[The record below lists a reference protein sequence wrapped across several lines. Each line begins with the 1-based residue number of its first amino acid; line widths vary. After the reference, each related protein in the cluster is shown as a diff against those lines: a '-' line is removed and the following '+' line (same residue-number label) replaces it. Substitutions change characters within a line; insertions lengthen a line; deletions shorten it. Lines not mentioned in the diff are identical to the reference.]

1 MPKILYLVNED
12 WAFRQHFLPIARMAR
27 SIGLDVVV
35 ATRVRQSADL
45 ITAEG
50 FRVVPLE
57 SERRSLGPHEIARSM
72 VRIARIIRAEQADI
86 VHCIALRMV
95 VLGGI
100 SARRCGA
107 SRLVLAPT
115 GLGHLWI
122 ANGPIERLGRPLVRF
137 IVGRWLRRPGTH
149 YVF

>member
-27 SIGLDVVV
+27 AIGLEVVV

-57 SERRSLGPHEIARSM
+57 SERRSLGPLEIQRS
-72 VRIARIIRAEQADI
+72 VARIARIMRAEQADI
-86 VHCIALRMV
+86 VHCLALRMG

-100 SARRCGA
+100 AAPPAAAR
-107 SRLVLAPT
+107 RLVLAPT

-137 IVGRWLRRPGTH
+137 IVGRWLRRE
-149 YVF
+149 